1 MFKFQLFTALFC
13 TLLLVGCKEAPPV
26 PEPDSRP
33 AKLFAVSVG
42 NNDLVRTFP
51 AIAQAGDK
59 AVLAFRV
66 PGQLSQVNVNS
77 GDLVKRGDILAVL
90 NPDEYELLQKQARAN
105 FELANVQYQRMKK
118 LRKDQVVSEQD
129 FDKAVATYKSA
140 NASLDQASANVSYT
154 SLNAPYDGTVSIVNV
169 ENYEYVGVSQPVMNV
184 QTTSVLKIEFQLPGY
199 LLNRFRGGLNK
210 KATMTFDSFP
220 QESFSVQLLEID
232 TEADSKTNSYKTTL
246 VMDRPNEVGVLPG
259 MSGQVRVSLPK
270 TDATDVPDSALFTE
284 NDKQYVWRVNEEGLT
299 EKVEIVLSDIGTVE
313 SGLNDGD
320 LVVVS
325 GVAGVEEGTKVR
337 EWIKERGL

>member
-1 MFKFQLFTALFC
+1 MFKSRFFALLFC
-13 TLLLVGCKEAPPV
+13 TVLFVGCKEASPV

-59 AVLAFRV
+59 AVLTFRV
-66 PGQLSQVNVNS
+66 PGQLNELNVHS
-77 GDLVKRGDILAVL
+77 GDLVKTGDILATL
-90 NPDEYELLQKQARAN
+90 NPDEYKLLQQQARAN

-129 FDKAVATYKSA
+129 FDKALANYKTA
-140 NASLDQASANVSYT
+140 NASLEQASANLSYT
-154 SLNAPYDGTVSIVNV
+154 SLVAPYDGTVSIVNV
-169 ENYEYVGVSQPVMNV
+169 ENHEYIKVSQPVMNV

-199 LLNRFRGGLNK
+199 MLNRFRDGLSK

-220 QESFSVQLLEID
+220 QESFSVQLLEVD

-246 VMDRPNEVGVLPG
+246 VMDKPTDVGVLPG
-259 MSGQVRVSLPK
+259 MSGQISVYLPK
-270 TDATDVPDSALFTE
+270 SDLTNVPNSAIFTE
-284 NDKQYVWRVNEEGLT
+284 NENQFVWRVSEEGLT
-299 EKVEIVLSDIGTVE
+299 EKVEIVLNESGEVL

-320 LVVVS
+320 LVVIS
-325 GVAGVEEGTKVR
+325 GVAGVVEGTKVR